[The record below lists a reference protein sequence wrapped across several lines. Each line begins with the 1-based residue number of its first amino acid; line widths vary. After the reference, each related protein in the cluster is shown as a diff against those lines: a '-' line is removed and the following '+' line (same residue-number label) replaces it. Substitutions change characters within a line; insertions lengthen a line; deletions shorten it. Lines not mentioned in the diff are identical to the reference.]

1 MSAFLFQNELMQ
13 QERRHPPTHSPF
25 RVRQASQAVMNTK
38 IEDLND
44 AIDRVSAQIEATSAE
59 QELPL
64 VGES

>member
-1 MSAFLFQNELMQ
+1 MR
-13 QERRHPPTHSPF
+13 QERRHPRPHPPF
-25 RVRQASQAVMNTK
+25 RVRQASQAVMNNK

-44 AIDRVSAQIEATSAE
+44 AIDRVSAQIEAGATSAE